1 MKLRLIAAIC
11 CVVFPAAAARADEVT
26 LVAPGG
32 IQAAIE
38 QLIPGFERAT
48 GHKVKPTF
56 GSGLGTKKQVTEG
69 APFDVPIVQPPYDEV
84 VASGN
89 VDRNSLTWLA
99 RVAVG
104 VAVRTGDRK
113 PDISTPAKVKALLLS
128 VKSFSYPDPS
138 GGAAAG
144 VSFTKTLHDLGIY
157 DQVKPKIHLSR
168 GGAAAM
174 AAVAKNEVEIGL
186 TFYSEILTEKGVDAV
201 GMLPEAISPRT
212 SLVAFVG
219 TKAKNRE
226 ASLAL
231 ITYLS
236 SPEAAATYRKV
247 GMEPLSGISGD
258 PRAQT
263 VKQIARMR
271 LYVLDCGMLNIDPE
285 GVARYHVTQ
294 AEAVE
299 SRMPVPCFLV
309 AHPKGTLLWDAGVI
323 PDADVEK
330 AAPKPALYDVNPV
343 SHAVVSKTLKSQLA
357 ALGYAPADIT
367 YVAVSHA
374 HKDHTAN
381 LNQFASS
388 TWLVRQ
394 AERDFMFKPGNERVE
409 PKFYSDLAR
418 AKTVIMDK
426 DEYDV
431 FGDGAVMIKAAPGH
445 TPAHEVMVLNLAK
458 SGRIMVAGDLY
469 HYAPERTFQRR
480 PPDNEFSVE
489 QSAASRAMIEEYL
502 KKTKTA
508 IWIQHDYRAISR
520 LKKSPAF
527 YE

>member
-1 MKLRLIAAIC
+1 MGSAF
-11 CVVFPAAAARADEVT
+11 VVRSAFVVGVVMSGALARADEVT

-32 IQAAIE
+32 IQAAIQ
-38 QLIPGFERAT
+38 QLVPGFEMAT

-56 GSGLGTKKQVTEG
+56 GSGLGTKKQVTDG
-69 APFDVPIVQPPYDEV
+69 VPFDVPVVQPPYDDV

-89 VDRNSLTWLA
+89 VVADSATPLA

-104 VAVRTGDRK
+104 IAVRAGQKK
-113 PDISTPAKVKALLLS
+113 PDISTPEKVKALLLS

-144 VSFTKTLHDLGIY
+144 VSFTKTLHDIGIY
-157 DQVKPKIHLSR
+157 DQVKDKIHLSR

-174 AAVAKNEVEIGL
+174 QAVANGEVEIGL
-186 TFYSEILTEKGVDAV
+186 TFFSEMAEAGIEPV
-201 GMLPEAISPRT
+201 GTLPESISPRT

-219 TKAKNRE
+219 AKTKNAGAAR
-226 ASLAL
+226 LL
-231 ITYLS
+231 IKYLS
-236 SPEAAATYRKV
+236 SPDAAATYRKA
-247 GMEPLSGISGD
+247 GMEPASAK
-258 PRAQT
+258 PAAPKT
-263 VKQIARMR
+263 AR
-271 LYVLDCGMLNIDPE
+271 LYVLDCGMLTTDPA

-294 AEAVE
+294 AEVVE

-309 AHPKGTLLWDAGVI
+309 VHPKGTFLWDVGVI

-357 ALGYAPADIT
+357 ALGYAPTDIT

-381 LNQFASS
+381 LNEFASS
-388 TWLVRQ
+388 TWLVRP
-394 AERDFMFKPGNERVE
+394 AEREFMFTPGNERVE
-409 PKFYSDLAR
+409 PKFYNQLEH
-418 AKTVIMDK
+418 AKTTLMDK

-431 FGDGAVMIKAAPGH
+431 FGDGVVIIKAAPGH
-445 TPAHEVMVLNLAK
+445 TPAHEVMVLNLAR
-458 SGRIMVAGDLY
+458 SGRIIVAGDLY
-469 HYAPERTFQRR
+469 HYAPERTFQRK
-480 PPDNEFSVE
+480 PPDNEFNVE
-489 QSAASRAMIEEYL
+489 QSAASRKVIEEYA
-502 KKTKTA
+502 KKTKA
-508 IWIQHDYRAISR
+508 DLWIQHDYRANAK
-520 LKKSPAF
+520 LKKSPAY